1 MHKIGLR
8 VITYAPALQ
17 RQSSVANLRRRYP
30 RNANINGFGFHVLT
44 VQSNSIAM
52 LAEIVI
58 APWGAIPTDY
68 IDLAVKMSQ
77 FGQQVMQQIEF
88 PHVIFLLVTCAVV
101 AKKMIQRRNTF
112 RKVLV
117 AYSVN
122 HIEMFS
128 GMKVI
133 EAKAIRDGIRGR
145 RCSCR
150 SCSGKERECQRGN
163 ETDNQ
168 RFL

>member
-17 RQSSVANLRRRYP
+17 RQCSIANLSRRYP

-44 VQSNSIAM
+44 VQCNSIAM

-88 PHVIFLLVTCAVV
+88 PHVIVLLVTCAVV

-117 AYSVN
+117 TYPVDN
-122 HIEMFS
+122 IEMFS

-133 EAKAIRDGIRGR
+133 EAKAIGRRICRGR
-145 RCSCR
+145 CTCSPL
-150 SCSGKERECQRGN
+150 G
-163 ETDNQ
+163 
-168 RFL
+168 